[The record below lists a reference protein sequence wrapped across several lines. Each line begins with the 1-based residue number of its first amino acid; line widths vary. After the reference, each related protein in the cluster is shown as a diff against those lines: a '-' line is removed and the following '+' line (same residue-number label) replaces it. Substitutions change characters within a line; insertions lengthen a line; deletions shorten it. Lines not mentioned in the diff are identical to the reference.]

1 MMDYGLCQTMVY
13 VRLWSMTDYG
23 LWSMT
28 DYGLPEYGLETLLV
42 CTSAPGG
49 LGCRGL
55 CGGIGRATWFDIG
68 CIGMLRHR
76 FTASL
81 LVQGCDMYDILVLY
95 GFPHKP

>member
-1 MMDYGLCQTMVY
+1 MVY